1 VFEAG
6 TGEILRE
13 ELEVCDW
20 GERAA
25 IAADA
30 AAIAAAEG

>member
-1 VFEAG
+1 M
-6 TGEILRE
+6 LRE
-13 ELEVCDW
+13 ELEVWDW